1 MSGTINIDAS
11 KAVVP
16 DDFNTIEEAVVV
28 TDGQDTG
35 RWMLQKLG
43 IWLDG
48 SIRAAS
54 LLSASNLQ
62 TTLGILVTAG
72 DADNPQDFFQI
83 TAAAFG
89 GGSPGE
95 IEERAKRDMCAQ
107 VAEYLWRCSGR
118 GKMKVAEGYLIFP
131 SISFSASGV
140 AGVAASAEGY
150 RERDDDVQSV
160 ASASSAGSA
169 VSKRTQGDM
178 QSLISELDG
187 MMERTGG
194 EGSSSNLG
202 VSAGSVTKKT
212 KPTYVTHKDKWNAKY
227 ANLLQATSLDRL
239 KCLLEPQQYGHMTY
253 IKHLIKRNTL
263 LAWVKGVNVLDF
275 IDPDTSGIYQG
286 HSYSGAEL
294 TPVHLRNHVP
304 DEFTSWVTDEVQALV
319 RKGCVAQWADIADVS
334 VYEKPH
340 MVLPLG
346 VEPKKPRLIW
356 DARWLNLMC
365 RHLPFTMDGVGK
377 VAQCVWKGA
386 YQVTIDHKAG
396 YHHVALSTESWQ
408 YLGFEWKGEFYV
420 FTVLAFGWCSA
431 PVIYASLSEAVARYL
446 RSRDIPTLTWID
458 DFYVV
463 NFGSTRLLEA
473 AKQCEAALV
482 ATYVAL
488 EVFFSAGYFISLPKC
503 EIDPTTR
510 LVFLGIICDTVACR
524 FEAPQDKLE
533 KLEVILTET
542 VTSGAI
548 TFRTLEKLAGKCTSL
563 SVAVP
568 VAALYTHHM
577 YRQIAKF
584 QRTGGRKKSMEIDI
598 PKNSGLMFELTKWLE
613 VRQRFNGAS

>member
-1 MSGTINIDAS
+1 MH
-11 KAVVP
+11 
-16 DDFNTIEEAVVV
+16 
-28 TDGQDTG
+28 
-35 RWMLQKLG
+35 LQ
-43 IWLDG
+43 
-48 SIRAAS
+48 
-54 LLSASNLQ
+54 
-62 TTLGILVTAG
+62 
-72 DADNPQDFFQI
+72 
-83 TAAAFG
+83 
-89 GGSPGE
+89 
-95 IEERAKRDMCAQ
+95 
-107 VAEYLWRCSGR
+107 
-118 GKMKVAEGYLIFP
+118 
-131 SISFSASGV
+131 
-140 AGVAASAEGY
+140 
-150 RERDDDVQSV
+150 
-160 ASASSAGSA
+160 
-169 VSKRTQGDM
+169 
-178 QSLISELDG
+178 
-187 MMERTGG
+187 
-194 EGSSSNLG
+194 
-202 VSAGSVTKKT
+202 
-212 KPTYVTHKDKWNAKY
+212 
-227 ANLLQATSLDRL
+227 
-239 KCLLEPQQYGHMTY
+239 
-253 IKHLIKRNTL
+253 
-263 LAWVKGVNVLDF
+263 
-275 IDPDTSGIYQG
+275 
-286 HSYSGAEL
+286 
-294 TPVHLRNHVP
+294 NHVP
-304 DEFTSWVTDEVQALV
+304 DEFTSWVTGEVQASV
-319 RKGCVAQWADIADVS
+319 GKGCVARWADVADDS

-377 VAQCVWKGA
+377 VAQCAWNGA

-408 YLGFEWKGEFYV
+408 CFGFEWKGEFYV

-510 LVFLGIICDTVACR
+510 PVFLGIICDSVACR
-524 FEAPQDKLE
+524 FEAPEDKLE
-533 KLEVILTET
+533 KLEVILTEA

-548 TFRTLEKLAGKCTSL
+548 TFRMLEKLAGKCTSL

-577 YRQIAKF
+577 YRQIAIF
-584 QRTGGRKKSMEIDI
+584 QRTGRRKKSMEIDI
-598 PKNSGLMFELTKWLE
+598 PKNGGLMFELTKWLE
-613 VRQRFNGAS
+613 VRQRFNGASWYRAEHKMVTLTGATDASSSGWGGLIRNPGREVFRAGGDFPVDMASTHINLQEGYALQQTLEMYCADHSAQIAGSTLVSDIDNKVFHDSFKRGRAKNTLMHGMIVDLFWLQVEHDFILKLRWVNSKANAEADALSRPGSDDYVRLDAAVFGLLYTWAGGFDMDLMATPASVHQNWIEGRKTQENIPFYSRYRTPGCAGVDVLTQNVKFMPESSAECFGFCFPPTNMVGAMLQHLEECQARAVIVVPNQKQSWFPRLARGWVKSRTLSNQGGKSPFYSSEASF